1 MTKENKAAENAEN
14 VDEKPESPEEQNEG
28 AGQDPQAEQM
38 LKLIEQMQKR
48 QDELNA
54 KLDKFAEQQALLVKS
69 GAVVREYN
77 EPEPNEPSDEDW
89 LTSIDINNLDI

>member
-1 MTKENKAAENAEN
+1 MANENNPDESAEN

-28 AGQDPQAEQM
+28 AEQDTQAEQM
-38 LKLIEQMQKR
+38 LKLIQQMQTN

-54 KLDKFAEQQALLVKS
+54 KLDKFAAQQALLVKS
-69 GAVVREYN
+69 GAVVREHEETDPYV
-77 EPEPNEPSDEDW
+77 PSDEDW

>member
-1 MTKENKAAENAEN
+1 MSEENKPKENAEN

-28 AGQDPQAEQM
+28 AGQDTQAEQM
-38 LKLIEQMQKR
+38 LKLIQQMQKN

-54 KLDKFAEQQALLVKS
+54 KLDKFAAHQALLVKS
-69 GAVVREYN
+69 GAVVREYE
-77 EPEPNEPSDEDW
+77 EPEPSDEDW